1 MHFMLYGRP
10 LTRSELPVIKDAY
23 VKRGIFSVNDMG
35 HRNGIGL
42 QAKALFHADV
52 EVRSAGYAL
61 YKKGT
66 YGSFL
71 GKGVSGVSEIRKAV
85 HEIADSGAD
94 FLKVIN
100 SGIVSAQKAGLVT
113 DGGFSQEEL
122 HVLNE
127 TARSRNLHM
136 VCHANSDAAV
146 RDAVD
151 AGAVSIEH
159 GYFVSRDTLHRMA
172 EARIAWIPTIFALQ
186 SLAVLYPPDEQVI
199 IEKTVEGHLSSLSYA
214 ASIGVILRVGTDSG
228 SKGTAHGSS
237 FFDELQ
243 LFRKAGLPLEQIISA
258 ACMDESE
265 IARGNFLMVTR
276 DFTIETAFKN
286 GIIGEKMKEFILGSS
301 EYIELNHLLKIMGFC
316 YSGGMAKAV
325 IAEGLVKVD
334 GEVELRKRCKIR
346 KGRVVEF
353 EGCKVL
359 VN

>member
-1 MHFMLYGRP
+1 MHFMLDGRP
-10 LTRSELPVIKDAY
+10 LKRSELPVIKEAY
-23 VKRGIFSVNDMG
+23 ITRGIFSVNDMG
-35 HRNGIGL
+35 HRSGIGL

-71 GKGVSGVSEIRKAV
+71 GKGVAGTPEIKQAV
-85 HEIADSGAD
+85 NEIADAGAD

-100 SGIVSAQKAGLVT
+100 SGIVSAQKAGSVT
-113 DGGFSQEEL
+113 DGGFSPEEL

-127 TARSRNLHM
+127 TARSRNLYM
-136 VCHANSDAAV
+136 VCHSNSDAAV
-146 RDAVD
+146 RNAVN

-172 EARIAWIPTIFALQ
+172 EAGIAWIPTIFALH
-186 SLAVLYPPDEQVI
+186 SLAALYPAAEQDI
-199 IEKTVEGHLSSLSYA
+199 IEKTVERHLSSVSYA
-214 ASIGVILRVGTDSG
+214 ASIGVILRIGTDSG

-243 LFRKAGLPLEQIISA
+243 LFRKAGLHLEQIISA

-276 DFTIETAFKN
+276 DFTIETVFKE
-286 GIIGEKMKEFILGSS
+286 GRLKVHTQTKEEDLEK
-301 EYIELNHLLKIMGFC
+301 
-316 YSGGMAKAV
+316 
-325 IAEGLVKVD
+325 
-334 GEVELRKRCKIR
+334 
-346 KGRVVEF
+346 
-353 EGCKVL
+353 
-359 VN
+359 